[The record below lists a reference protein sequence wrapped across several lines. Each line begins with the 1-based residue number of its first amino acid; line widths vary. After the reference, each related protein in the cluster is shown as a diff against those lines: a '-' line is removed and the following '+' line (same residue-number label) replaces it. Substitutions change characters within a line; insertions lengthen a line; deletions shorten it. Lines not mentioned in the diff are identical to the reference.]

1 MKKKVFISAF
11 LSLALTACCSFVAG
25 VSAFAEHSHTV
36 AVDKSGEFAGVN
48 LTTASGGSLVV
59 SGDGRTEATAK
70 DAVVTYEI
78 GSLEKNVTNGVAFR
92 VDKSFSTADLS
103 PRFLLESS
111 DGVLYRLFY
120 NTNDKYVSADGT
132 VTDTSTWKQN
142 VTFTV
147 TRQTDGTFFVP
158 WGSVNATG
166 TKMPYSEVAEEE
178 VPQAGAAVPNGT
190 VFTKFHFVVQTRTA
204 SQLQPARAT
213 AICEI
218 ASVRKNADNPAD
230 SEVLSLLD
238 PATLVY
244 SVNAEDKT
252 ADVNLADM
260 KKGTKI
266 YSKYT
271 STGTFVIDEDETV
284 LSALNFSRSDAALTV
299 LCTDGN
305 ETEVAESFVVKVP
318 FDKERGVFP
327 FDITEQVKTLNGY
340 KFNAEKSD
348 ALTGEITGNAKLVLA
363 YDMEEGPK
371 LTERYLDESGNE
383 ISASTLA
390 KVVADGTGYKYECSP
405 KKIFG
410 YKYSSADKALSGAIA
425 EDGVI
430 TYTYNSAAIKDYDVI
445 KDESGDFVG
454 VNIKNPTMGTVM
466 IVGTNTGKATTDLS
480 MTTFELGAVSTA
492 DADGLLIKIDRS
504 VAAGNQ
510 TPRLL
515 LEDENGF
522 LYKCGVGKALREDVF
537 ILPDG
542 TVSELECNA
551 FYHNMGERIEGTLF
565 IPWGIL
571 TTTPGRM
578 PYATKPSP
586 GDNLKITEETIFTKL
601 HFCLNSRAASMQGI
615 DRPTGIGTIAAV
627 SFKGE
632 KLVTEELI
640 DPATLNYSYD
650 EADDTAD
657 VNMAKPSLGKKV
669 YISHSITGS
678 FVVDSSEDNKK
689 EALAAVELKR
699 LAASITL
706 NFVDENGK
714 IVKTSSTVQAEY
726 TDDGA
731 VYEIE
736 PPTIVGYEF
745 VSADKPLSGAADGAL
760 TITLTYKK
768 KAIKVT
774 VKYTDEAGN
783 SIKDDKIIVK
793 FYGDYLE
800 IDPETIE
807 GYTYEKSEGSL
818 KVTLVSDKTVTLI
831 YTKDKTGGCGCGS
844 GIRCGEIAV
853 YAVMAAGALAT
864 IYLLKRKKDN

>member
-1 MKKKVFISAF
+1 MKKKGFVSA
-11 LSLALTACCSFVAG
+11 LIALALTACCSFASG

-190 VFTKFHFVVQTRTA
+190 VFTKFHFIVQTRTV
-204 SQLQPARAT
+204 SQLQLARAT

-230 SEVLSLLD
+230 SEVVSLLD

-260 KKGTKI
+260 KNGTKI
-266 YSKYT
+266 YSKYA

-284 LSALNFSRSDAALTV
+284 LSALNFTRSDAALTV

-305 ETEVAESFVVKVP
+305 QNEIAESFVVKVP
-318 FDKERGVFP
+318 FDKGRGVFP

-348 ALTGEITGNAKLVLA
+348 ALTGEITGNAKTVLA

-390 KVVADGTGYKYECSP
+390 KVVADGAGYKYECSP

-410 YKYSSADKALSGAIA
+410 YKYSSADKDLSGAIA

-454 VNIKNPTMGTVM
+454 VNIKNSTMGTVM
-466 IVGTNTGKATTDLS
+466 IVGTNTGKATIELS

-492 DADGLLIKIDRS
+492 DADGLLIKIDRT

-510 TPRLL
+510 IPRLL

-522 LYKCGVGKALREDVF
+522 LYKFGERYLREDVF

-542 TVSELECNA
+542 TVSVLENDS
-551 FYHNMGERIEGTLF
+551 FHYNMDKEIEGTLF
-565 IPWGIL
+565 VPWRIL
-571 TTTPGRM
+571 TTTGTAM
-578 PYATKPSP
+578 PYATEPAP
-586 GDNLKITEETIFTKL
+586 EGNLRVAGETVFTKF
-601 HFCLNSRAASMQGI
+601 HFCLDSRANSWQGV

-640 DPATLNYSYD
+640 NPATLNYSYD

-699 LAASITL
+699 LATSITV
-706 NFVDENGK
+706 NFVDENGES
-714 IVKTSSTVQAEY
+714 VRNTSTVQAEY

-768 KAIKVT
+768 KTIKLT
-774 VKYTDEAGN
+774 VKYTDKAGN

-807 GYTYEKSEGSL
+807 GYTFEKSEGSL

-844 GIRCGEIAV
+844 DIRGGEVAV
-853 YAVMAAGALAT
+853 YAVVAACALVT
-864 IYLLKRKKDN
+864 GFLLKRKKDN

>member
-1 MKKKVFISAF
+1 MKKKVFISA
-11 LSLALTACCSFVAG
+11 LLTLALTACCSFASV

-48 LTTASGGSLVV
+48 LTTAAGGSLVV

-70 DAVVTYEI
+70 DVVVTYEI

-92 VDKSFSTADLS
+92 VDKGFSTADLS

-120 NTNDKYVSADGT
+120 NANDKYVSADGT
-132 VTDTSTWKQN
+132 VTDTSAWKQN
-142 VTFTV
+142 VTFTA

-166 TKMPYSEVAEEE
+166 TKMPYSEVAAED
-178 VPQAGAAVPNGT
+178 VPQAGTAVPSGT

-204 SQLQPARAT
+204 SQFQPARAT

-218 ASVRKNADNPAD
+218 ASVRKNADNPEK
-230 SEVLSLLD
+230 SEVVSLLD

-260 KKGTKI
+260 KNGTKI

-271 STGTFVIDEDETV
+271 STGTFVIDEDETA
-284 LSALNFSRSDAALTV
+284 LSALQFTRSDAALTV

-305 ETEVAESFVVKVP
+305 GNEVAESFVVKVP
-318 FDKERGVFP
+318 FDKARGVFP

-340 KFNAEKSD
+340 KFNADKSD
-348 ALTGEITGNAKLVLA
+348 ALTGEITGNAEAVLA

-371 LTERYLDESGNE
+371 LTERYLDKSGNE
-383 ISASTLA
+383 IAASTLA

-410 YKYSSADKALSGAIA
+410 YKYSSADKDLSGAIT

-430 TYTYNSAAIKDYDVI
+430 TYTYNSAAIKDYDAI
-445 KDESGDFVG
+445 KDENGDFVG
-454 VNIKNPTMGTVM
+454 INIKNPTMGTVM
-466 IVGTNTGKATTDLS
+466 IVGTNTGKATAELS

-492 DADGLLIKIDRS
+492 DADGLLIKIDRT

-510 TPRLL
+510 IPRLL

-522 LYKCGVGKALREDVF
+522 LYKFGERYLREDVF

-542 TVSELECNA
+542 TVSVLENDS
-551 FYHNMGERIEGTLF
+551 FHYNMDKEIEGTLF
-565 IPWGIL
+565 IPWKIL
-571 TTTPGRM
+571 TTTGTAM
-578 PYATKPSP
+578 PYATEPAP
-586 GDNLKITEETIFTKL
+586 EGNLRVAGETVFTKF
-601 HFCLNSRAASMQGI
+601 HFCLDSRATSWQGV

-632 KLVTEELI
+632 KIVTEELI
-640 DPATLNYSYD
+640 DPATLKYSYD

-657 VNMAKPSLGKKV
+657 VNIAKPSLGKKV

-678 FVVDSSEDNKK
+678 FIVDGSVSDK
-689 EALAAVELKR
+689 EQTLAAVELKR

-726 TDDGA
+726 TDEGA
-731 VYEIE
+731 TYEIE

-760 TITLTYKK
+760 TITLTYTK

-783 SIKDDKIIVK
+783 SIKEDKIIVK

-800 IDPETIE
+800 IDPETETIE

-831 YTKDKTGGCGCGS
+831 YTKDKTGGCGSNIS
-844 GIRCGEIAV
+844 GGEFAV
-853 YAVMAAGALAT
+853 YAVIAAGALAT
-864 IYLLKRKKDN
+864 VFLLKRKKEN

>member
-1 MKKKVFISAF
+1 MKKKGFVSA
-11 LSLALTACCSFVAG
+11 LIALALTACCSFASG

-70 DAVVTYEI
+70 DVVVTYEI

-178 VPQAGAAVPNGT
+178 VPQAGTAVPNGT
-190 VFTKFHFVVQTRTA
+190 VFTKFHFIVQTRTV
-204 SQLQPARAT
+204 SQLQLARAT

-230 SEVLSLLD
+230 SEVVSLLD

-252 ADVNLADM
+252 VDVNLADM
-260 KKGTKI
+260 KNGTKI
-266 YSKYT
+266 YSKYA

-284 LSALNFSRSDAALTV
+284 LSALNFTRSDAALTV

-305 ETEVAESFVVKVP
+305 QNEIAESFVVKVP
-318 FDKERGVFP
+318 FDKGRGVFP
-327 FDITEQVKTLNGY
+327 FDITEQIKTLNGY

-348 ALTGEITGNAKLVLA
+348 ALTGEITGNAKTVLA

-371 LTERYLDESGNE
+371 LTVRYLDESGNE

-390 KVVADGTGYKYECSP
+390 KVVADGAGYKYECSP

-410 YKYSSADKALSGAIA
+410 YKYSSADKDLSGAIA

-445 KDESGDFVG
+445 KDENGDFVG

-466 IVGTNTGKATTDLS
+466 IVGTNTGKATIELS

-492 DADGLLIKIDRS
+492 DADGLLIKIDRT

-510 TPRLL
+510 IPRLL

-522 LYKCGVGKALREDVF
+522 LYKFGERYLREDVF

-542 TVSELECNA
+542 TVSVLENDS
-551 FYHNMGERIEGTLF
+551 FHYNMDKEIEGTLF
-565 IPWGIL
+565 VPWRIL
-571 TTTPGRM
+571 TTTGTAM
-578 PYATKPSP
+578 PYATEPVP
-586 GDNLKITEETIFTKL
+586 EGNLRVAGETVFTKF
-601 HFCLNSRAASMQGI
+601 HFCLDSRANSWQGV
-615 DRPTGIGTIAAV
+615 DRPTGIGTIATV

-640 DPATLNYSYD
+640 NPATLNYSYD

-699 LAASITL
+699 LATSITV
-706 NFVDENGK
+706 NFVDENGES
-714 IVKTSSTVQAEY
+714 VRNTSTVQAEY

-768 KAIKVT
+768 KTIKLT
-774 VKYTDEAGN
+774 VKYTDKAGN

-807 GYTYEKSEGSL
+807 GYTFEKSEGSL

-844 GIRCGEIAV
+844 DIRGGEVAV
-853 YAVMAAGALAT
+853 YAVVAACALVT
-864 IYLLKRKKDN
+864 GFLLKRKKDN